1 MNLVLN
7 PKQKKILLIIAAV
20 LFAGVCLWTWRI
32 LFFVK
37 GPAFTESEEVSKEEG
52 LPSLKQN
59 VVFTRLTADT
69 SLDEDVLRYRKKR
82 WEESAAKEVP
92 VEYGPDGKPT
102 KPFIYD

>member
-7 PKQKKILLIIAAV
+7 PKQKKILLIIAAFFFV
-20 LFAGVCLWTWRI
+20 GLCLWTWRI
-32 LFFVK
+32 LFFIK
-37 GPAFTESEEVSKEEG
+37 SPSFIESEKVQKEEE
-52 LPSLKQN
+52 LPPLKQN
-59 VVFTRLTADT
+59 VVFTRLSVDT
-69 SLDEDVLRYRKKR
+69 SLSEDVLRQRKKR